1 MFYTGNHRFQP
12 ASSCTK
18 TNSESPFYFQLCRNI
33 KDNIWNIKQA
43 IGKNTLSKFVKTVC
57 GNAGKERRNIN
68 NRARKTTVNSLV
80 NAVVPPTQVLQ
91 ISGHKNVQFYTL

>member
-18 TNSESPFYFQLCRNI
+18 TNPESPFYFQLCRNI
-33 KDNIWNIKQA
+33 KDNVWNIKQA

-57 GNAGKERRNIN
+57 GNAGKERRKTN
-68 NRARKTTVNSLV
+68 NRARKTTVTSLV
-80 NAVVPPTQVLQ
+80 NAVVPPTQVC
-91 ISGHKNVQFYTL
+91 K